1 MSFEQAPTDRIEIAS
16 HVRNARYASSSIEE
30 NPNEFLYIS
39 GYEECGPLYDLR
51 RQTFPYLTLEMIVRG
66 GGKLVLNER
75 KFDIHPGFC
84 FCTGPDISFHLQ
96 SSKTRPLTKYFIA
109 FGHEVA
115 SSDIRSNRL
124 YPGFVYTDANPAML
138 EKWNELILE
147 EGISQSAE
155 SAKNVMSL
163 VHVLVR
169 KIRPSSS
176 LPSKPQSANA
186 LVERVLRE
194 IETNFRELGS
204 LQEIADRLGV
214 TSEHLCR
221 IFKTNDKI
229 SPYKILSRRKMEHA
243 YAQLKMTGTPIQEI
257 AYSLG
262 FTDAFHFSRAFK
274 KQYGYP
280 PSVAR
285 NEIRRL
291 LSPASSKETSS

>member
-1 MSFEQAPTDRIEIAS
+1 MSFEQAPVDRIEIAS

-30 NPNEFLYIS
+30 DPKKFLYIS
-39 GYEECGPLYDLR
+39 GYEECSPLYDLR
-51 RQTFPYLTLEMIVRG
+51 RKTFPYLTLEMIVRG
-66 GGKLVLNER
+66 GGKLVLNGR

-84 FCTGPDISFHLQ
+84 FCTGPRVSVHLQ
-96 SSKTRPLTKYFIA
+96 ASKTQPLNKYFIA
-109 FGHEVA
+109 FGHEIA
-115 SSDIRSNRL
+115 SSDIRASRL
-124 YPGFVYTDANPAML
+124 YPGFVYRDANPAIL

-169 KIRPSSS
+169 KITPSIG
-176 LPSKPQSANA
+176 LRSKPQSPNA

-194 IETNFRELGS
+194 IETNFRELS
-204 LQEIADRLGV
+204 ALQEIADRFGV

-221 IFKTNDKI
+221 VFKANHKI

-243 YAQLKMTGTPIQEI
+243 YAQLKMSETPIQEI
-257 AYSLG
+257 AHSLG

-285 NEIRRL
+285 HEIKDL
-291 LSPASSKETSS
+291 LDPAFSREISS